1 MIHNKKNSFSLLFFH
16 ILLCF
21 KIIKSFGLRDLK
33 GHLLLF
39 FKYEEKDLENKILS
53 EENYMEELMYKELYS
68 TFNLGIPN
76 QNLKFHYDMNN
87 YETYISEEFYF
98 TKRSTT
104 YKLVEKNDSKGYL
117 SHELLD
123 FSENIKLQNFTF
135 FLKPKKTININSI
148 GLNLYSNNINNSF
161 SFLSSLKKS
170 NLIQQKVFSY
180 LFGDESFSDSKAY
193 DGQLLL
199 GYYPHEISPDFDEEG
214 MQFYSVK
221 DKFKKWSIEFDTVKY
236 NDDELENKI
245 MEYDIN
251 LNLVIGPNKFRKKLT
266 SDFGFFKEFI
276 DNKKCKENYFI
287 NKKDNETYIFY
298 SFDNDIQFKEVP
310 KLFFYSKELN
320 ETFKISFADL
330 FIRYRNRYYFKV
342 IFKKKPF
349 NNWVLGQIFLNNYK
363 FVFDLEERKIGYYK
377 TYSKENHPIIVLICF
392 AVFGLI
398 FLIGYCKGYSYKV
411 ANKPIPPVN
420 IRREYEQAPTDNNNN
435 KKENPKKIKDKKE
448 KKE

>member
-1 MIHNKKNSFSLLFFH
+1 MLHNKKNRFYLLFFQT
-16 ILLCF
+16 LLCF
-21 KIIKSFGLRDLK
+21 QMIKSFGLRDLK

-39 FKYEEKDLENKILS
+39 FKYEEKSLENKVLS
-53 EENYMEELMYKELYS
+53 EENYMEELMYKDLYS

-98 TKRSTT
+98 VKRSTT
-104 YKLVEKNDSKGYL
+104 YKLLEKNDSKGYL
-117 SHELLD
+117 SQELLD
-123 FSENIKLQNFTF
+123 FSEKIKLQNFTF
-135 FLKPKKTININSI
+135 FLKPKKSIYINSI
-148 GLNLYSNNINNSF
+148 GLNLFSYNTNNSF
-161 SFLSSLKKS
+161 SFLSSLKEN

-180 LFGDESFSDSKAY
+180 LFGDESFSDSKMY

-199 GYYPHEISPDFDEEG
+199 GYYPHDISPDFDEEG
-214 MQFYSVK
+214 LQFYSVK
-221 DKFKKWSIEFDTVKY
+221 NKYKKWSIEFDKVKY
-236 NDDELENKI
+236 KDDEIENKI
-245 MEYDIN
+245 IELDIN

-276 DNKKCKENYFI
+276 DSKKCKENYFI

-310 KLFFYSKELN
+310 TLFFYSKELN

-330 FIRYRNRYYFKV
+330 FIKYRNRYYFKI

-349 NNWVLGQIFLNNYK
+349 NNWIFGQLFFNNYK

-392 AVFGLI
+392 GVFAFI
-398 FLIGYCKGYSYKV
+398 FIIGYYKGYSYKV
-411 ANKPIPPVN
+411 PNNPIPPVN
-420 IRREYEQAPTDNNNN
+420 IRKEYEQTPTDDAKN
-435 KKENPKKIKDKKE
+435 KKDEHKKIKE